1 MITLQQYLDEN
12 VDYKDWVTIILNK
25 HLKVTDCLKEDLKKK
40 EFNTKRYVDI
50 LRYCMIDEV
59 EYPGYREHKIYILS
73 TDAEKE
79 IMEMER
85 EWYYSHATYIWNIE
99 KRKNRKKNMKEEE
112 EYGCEM

>member
-12 VDYKDWVTIILNK
+12 VGCLDWVTIILNK
-25 HLKVTDCLKEDLKKK
+25 HLKIADCLKTDLKKK
-40 EFNTKRYVDI
+40 EFNTKLYVDI

-79 IMEMER
+79 ILDLER
-85 EWYYSHATYIWNIE
+85 DWYTTHATYLWNTE
-99 KRKNRKKNMKEEE
+99 KRKNKKIKWEEE

>member
-12 VDYKDWVTIILNK
+12 VGFKDWVTIILNK

-79 IMEMER
+79 ILDLER
-85 EWYYSHATYIWNIE
+85 DWYSQHATYLYYTE
-99 KRKNRKKNMKEEE
+99 QRKNRKKNMKEEE
-112 EYGCEM
+112 EDEF